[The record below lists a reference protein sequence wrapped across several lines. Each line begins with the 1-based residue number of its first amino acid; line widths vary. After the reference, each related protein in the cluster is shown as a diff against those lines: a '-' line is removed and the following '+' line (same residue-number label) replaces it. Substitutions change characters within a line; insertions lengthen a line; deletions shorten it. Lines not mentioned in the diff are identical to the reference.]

1 MTQPLHKTETR
12 REQVTKPKA
21 KHVNA
26 YIEIQRITL
35 QYPRPLFMRFN
46 STCFCILNVPILKG
60 KKGRSGKELLVFVL
74 FDIV

>member
-12 REQVTKPKA
+12 REQVTEPKA

-35 QYPRPLFMRFN
+35 QYPRPRFMRFN
-46 STCFCILNVPILKG
+46 STCFA
-60 KKGRSGKELLVFVL
+60 F
-74 FDIV
+74 